1 MTDMIGGAV
10 PRPLHT
16 GAGATGP
23 GAGAIP
29 PDIVTATSS
38 RPDCG
43 GDLAFTHKHT
53 SPKQGAVWTLTIMHR
68 VLRLLSNGQ

>member
-1 MTDMIGGAV
+1 MVLQISFVFAGETEAMTDMIGGAV

-43 GDLAFTHKHT
+43 GDLALTHKHT
-53 SPKQGAVWTLTIMHR
+53 SPKQRAI
-68 VLRLLSNGQ
+68 